1 MRVIAPKA
9 AYSVPISRSQR
20 SQSSQKAMK
29 HNEPQFRSKTERE
42 NEVRLENNYR
52 TIGISAI
59 SAAAHAMK
67 TRSHTISTKP
77 TGAQPLVAAE

>member
-1 MRVIAPKA
+1 MGNAVKTA
-9 AYSVPISRSQR
+9 
-20 SQSSQKAMK
+20 QKAMK
-29 HNEPQFRSKTERE
+29 TNEPQFRSKKERE

-67 TRSHTISTKP
+67 TRSRTISTKP